1 MQPNINGLKIK
12 ISNTPKTLISTFSW
26 DICARLTAYSNK
38 GKAQYWRIQ
47 KTYDAASKEM
57 FVFPIKI
64 SSEVSISSNFSSSEL
79 LETCSIHHYPGS
91 RRPMQNS
98 HSTNFYNIGNF
109 YQINLQFS
117 QKRKTVLVYWL
128 QHRLRER
135 RFSHTD
141 DADSTDRDVIVF
153 ENHQYWLQVC
163 YCFPLERKEKKYPSK
178 LLETENGKFNKRE
191 LVDTKNGYKDPRA
204 TWFWIKRPGI

>member
-64 SSEVSISSNFSSSEL
+64 SSEVSISSPLSSWKRVQYTITRDQGDRCRIPIPPIFTTSETFTKLICNF
-79 LETCSIHHYPGS
+79 
-91 RRPMQNS
+91 RRNVR
-98 HSTNFYNIGNF
+98 
-109 YQINLQFS
+109 LCWA
-117 QKRKTVLVYWL
+117 VYWL

-204 TWFWIKRPGI
+204 SWFWIKRPGI

>member
-1 MQPNINGLKIK
+1 MQPQKKCLFFQSKYRVK
-12 ISNTPKTLISTFSW
+12 FPFHRISLPLSSWKRVQYTITRDQGDRCRIPVPPIFTTSETFTKLICNFRRNV
-26 DICARLTAYSNK
+26 RLCWA
-38 GKAQYWRIQ
+38 
-47 KTYDAASKEM
+47 
-57 FVFPIKI
+57 
-64 SSEVSISSNFSSSEL
+64 
-79 LETCSIHHYPGS
+79 
-91 RRPMQNS
+91 
-98 HSTNFYNIGNF
+98 
-109 YQINLQFS
+109 
-117 QKRKTVLVYWL
+117 VYWL

-204 TWFWIKRPGI
+204 SWFWIKRPGI